1 MTWCFCDQ
9 TDRDA
14 NIAAVFNN
22 LVQMRVARAIPALN
36 PRRRFF
42 MNEEQPTL
50 KVVDRRPFNADGT
63 PRELSPEEKE
73 ASERAAADFS
83 KASAAESAPPPPAPA
98 QPAAPPEVK
107 VHREDAPAPPTASPR
122 DEREPARASR
132 DPLDD
137 PASFLSLIMSL
148 ASNAAASLG
157 MMPHP
162 VTGETGVD
170 LKTAKHWIDVLG
182 MLEEKTQGNLD
193 PQEAQVM
200 ESLLADLRM
209 QYVSFTNAPQ
219 PAPSKFSASDI
230 TGGK

>member
-1 MTWCFCDQ
+1 
-9 TDRDA
+9 
-14 NIAAVFNN
+14 
-22 LVQMRVARAIPALN
+22 
-36 PRRRFF
+36 
-42 MNEEQPTL
+42 MNDEQPTL
-50 KVVDRRPFNADGT
+50 KVVDRRPFNPDGT

-73 ASERAAADFS
+73 ASERSAADFT
-83 KASAAESAPPPPAPA
+83 KAAAAENAPRTEPA
-98 QPAAPPEVK
+98 QPAAPAESASRREPEPK
-107 VHREDAPAPPTASPR
+107 ATASAR
-122 DEREPARASR
+122 GTESEPVHTGR

-137 PASFLSLIMSL
+137 PASFMSLIMSL

-182 MLEEKTQGNLD
+182 MLDLKTRGNLD
-193 PQEAQVM
+193 PQEEQVL

-209 QYVSFTNAPQ
+209 QYVSFTNAPTPP
-219 PAPSKFSASDI
+219 PAKFSASDI

>member
-1 MTWCFCDQ
+1 MD
-9 TDRDA
+9 
-14 NIAAVFNN
+14 
-22 LVQMRVARAIPALN
+22 
-36 PRRRFF
+36 
-42 MNEEQPTL
+42 EEQPTF
-50 KVVDRRPFNADGT
+50 KVVDRRPFNPDGT

-73 ASERAAADFS
+73 DSERAAAAA
-83 KASAAESAPPPPAPA
+83 KAAVAAETAQPQPAPA
-98 QPAAPPEVK
+98 QSAG
-107 VHREDAPAPPTASPR
+107 PTEASAR
-122 DEREPARASR
+122 REPQARPTTPVRRAESEPAHAGR

-162 VTGETGVD
+162 VNGETGVD

-182 MLEEKTQGNLD
+182 MLEQKTLGNLD
-193 PQEAQVM
+193 SQEAQVL

-209 QYVSFTNAPQ
+209 QYVSFTSASTP
-219 PAPSKFSASDI
+219 PPSKFSASDI

>member
-1 MTWCFCDQ
+1 MDQ
-9 TDRDA
+9 
-14 NIAAVFNN
+14 
-22 LVQMRVARAIPALN
+22 
-36 PRRRFF
+36 
-42 MNEEQPTL
+42 EQPTF
-50 KVVDRRPFNADGT
+50 KVVDRRPFNPDGT
-63 PRELSPEEKE
+63 PRELSPEERE
-73 ASERAAADFS
+73 ESERAAANAKAAVAAETAPPQPVPAQS
-83 KASAAESAPPPPAPA
+83 SAPTTEASARREPQARPTTSAPRA
-98 QPAAPPEVK
+98 EG
-107 VHREDAPAPPTASPR
+107 
-122 DEREPARASR
+122 EPAHADR

-182 MLEEKTQGNLD
+182 MLEQKTHGNLD
-193 PQEAQVM
+193 GQEAQVV

-209 QYVSFTNAPQ
+209 QYVSFTSAPT
-219 PAPSKFSASDI
+219 PPPSKFSASDI

>member
-1 MTWCFCDQ
+1 
-9 TDRDA
+9 
-14 NIAAVFNN
+14 
-22 LVQMRVARAIPALN
+22 
-36 PRRRFF
+36 

-50 KVVDRRPFNADGT
+50 KVVDRRPFNPDGT

-83 KASAAESAPPPPAPA
+83 KSSAAESAPPHPAPDKSSVPEPKGQRA
-98 QPAAPPEVK
+98 DEPAATARSTRPE
-107 VHREDAPAPPTASPR
+107 T
-122 DEREPARASR
+122 EPAHTGR

-182 MLEEKTQGNLD
+182 MLEEKTRGNLD
-193 PQEAQVM
+193 PQEAQVI

-209 QYVSFTNAPQ
+209 QYVSFTSSPT
-219 PAPSKFSASDI
+219 PPPTKFSASDI